1 MRFLGYNDSRMKQRK
16 WKLSMLLPV
25 GLLSVIGA
33 GLVVSSCNDADGQ
46 AAVSPKKAATKVLY
60 VTIEPGRFH
69 DYKAQKELF
78 LEVSGKNEW
87 ETTVLT
93 GSHHDVIE
101 KLASEP
107 NFADGY
113 DVVVYNFCFAG
124 CANLD
129 VPYNII
135 EQTKTKGIPAMLIH
149 CSLHSFWP
157 TYKVKG
163 ENAVH
168 APGAPEKAH
177 TKKELLAKWNKEH
190 PGKAFP
196 SWATFTGISSTK
208 HGPKTPIKTKNL
220 IADHGALK
228 DVPEY
233 ETVNAELY
241 NNFINAEGSKDSLPI
256 MEGVQ
261 GKASSIILW
270 EHPVGKS
277 KTVSFTLGHST
288 AEWQQAEFQQVIK
301 STVNY
306 LAENPSSAKK

>member
-1 MRFLGYNDSRMKQRK
+1 MKQRK
-16 WKLSMLLPV
+16 WKLSMLLPM
-25 GLLSVIGA
+25 GLLSAIGA
-33 GLVVSSCNDADGQ
+33 GFLVTSCNHAEAQ
-46 AAVSPKKAATKVLY
+46 AATSKEKEATKVLY
-60 VTIEPGRFH
+60 VTFEPGKYH
-69 DYKAQKELF
+69 DYTPQKEIF
-78 LEVSGKNEW
+78 MKMSGENKWN
-87 ETTVLT
+87 TTVIT
-93 GSHHDVIE
+93 GTHDEVIN

-107 NFADGY
+107 NFGDGY
-113 DVVVYNFCFAG
+113 DLIVYNFCFAG

-163 ENAVH
+163 DKTVH
-168 APGAPEKAH
+168 APGAPEKAR
-177 TKKELLAKWNKEH
+177 TKKDLLEKWNKNH

-196 SWATFTGISSTK
+196 SWPTFTGISSTG
-208 HGPKTPIKTKNL
+208 HGPKTPVKTKNL
-220 IADHGALK
+220 IPDHGALK

-241 NNFINAEGSKDSLPI
+241 NNFIKAEESKKSIPI
-256 MEGVQ
+256 MEGTQ
-261 GKASSIILW
+261 GKKSAIIMW

-306 LAENPSSAKK
+306 LAENPSSVKK